1 MDVSFLNEPHPGL
14 EVRASPLRSGP
25 RKTEVP
31 RTSCAVYRSNSAE
44 LQSYCVIIILMIQL
58 SYVDCLG
65 VESDNRR

>member
-14 EVRASPLRSGP
+14 KVRASTLRFG
-25 RKTEVP
+25 RFKADIHW
-31 RTSCAVYRSNSAE
+31 TSCAVYRSNSAE

-65 VESDNRR
+65 LESDNRR

>member
-44 LQSYCVIIILMIQL
+44 LQSYLC
-58 SYVDCLG
+58 
-65 VESDNRR
+65 DNYIDDTIELC